1 MMNAEKNNL
10 TYIAYEKSPH
20 MEEAPGRTSL
30 PPSLLSF
37 FKPVLY
43 FQISQPSSFPCPTFR
58 TFQVLKNNSHI
69 LDLF

>member
-1 MMNAEKNNL
+1 MNAEKNNL

-37 FKPVLY
+37 FKPVLLL
-43 FQISQPSSFPCPTFR
+43 SNLPT
-58 TFQVLKNNSHI
+58 I
-69 LDLF
+69 LLPLPHLQDFSGSKE